1 MSAWAKLLAASSL
14 AIGTAW
20 DLITHPRTGGAGT
33 VLVSD
38 ATATASDSAMAITV
52 DSVGYAAI
60 VDIAPL
66 SVVVDDK
73 AVGIFVSPGI
83 TAQINNQP
91 ITI

>member
-1 MSAWAKLLAASSL
+1 MNFRQHLLAASRL
-14 AIGTAW
+14 TAGRVW
-20 DLITHPRTGGAGT
+20 ELITHPRTGGTGT

-38 ATATASDSAMAITV
+38 ATAIASDSAMAITV
-52 DSVGYAAI
+52 DGVGYAAI

-66 SVVVDDK
+66 SVVVDDT
-73 AVGIFVSPGI
+73 AVGVFVSPGI